1 MVVKLRWL
9 RLLFSLC
16 FFVFCMSC
24 LFQYQLAIYLLSQA
38 KGQLSV
44 LSKTT
49 SIADYRQGKTLGQ
62 RETENLLLI
71 EKIKSYSVDSLDYL
85 PTDNFTTIYD
95 QEHSPVLWV
104 ITASEPYAIQPYSWT
119 FPMIGRVSYKGFFNK
134 QLAEKEYHH
143 LAAQGYD
150 VDLRTATAWS
160 TLGWFKDP
168 VLSGMLGRSKAG
180 LCNLLFHELFHATYY
195 APSSVDLNENLAN
208 FIADKATLRFLK
220 HDTAELRLYRESN
233 ADELVF
239 NNYMLRKKQFL
250 EAFYT
255 SIEKQSNRLE
265 LKLKALAQIA
275 DSVALLPLNHPAR
288 YKRRAADIA
297 RFKNAYFVDFQQYES
312 MQDSLDNVFNK
323 FYAGDLKKLVQDLK
337 LNKINY

>member
-1 MVVKLRWL
+1 MVVRLRWF
-9 RLLFSLC
+9 RLAASLC
-16 FFVFCMSC
+16 FFVFCIIC
-24 LFQYQLAIYLLSQA
+24 LSQYQLAIYLFSQA
-38 KGQLSV
+38 RGQLQV
-44 LSKTT
+44 LSNTMPISGFSRSK
-49 SIADYRQGKTLGQ
+49 ALGP
-62 RETENLLLI
+62 REAQNLQLI
-71 EKIKSYSVDSLDYL
+71 ERIKSYSVDSLAYL

-95 QEHSPVLWV
+95 QENSPVLWV
-104 ITASEPYAIQPYSWT
+104 ITASEPYAIKPYTWS
-119 FPMIGRVSYKGFFNK
+119 FPLIGRVSYKGFFNK
-134 QLAEKEYHH
+134 KLAETEYHH

-160 TLGWFKDP
+160 TLGWLKDP

-208 FIADKATLRFLK
+208 FIADKATLRFLQQ
-220 HDTAELRLYRESN
+220 DTAELRAYRQSN
-233 ADELVF
+233 ADEQIF

-250 EAFYT
+250 EAFYPA
-255 SIEKQSNRLE
+255 IEKQSNKLD
-265 LKLKALAQIA
+265 LKLRALAQIA
-275 DSVALLPLNHPAR
+275 DSVALLPLNRPER

-312 MQDSLDNVFNK
+312 MQDSLDAVFNK
-323 FYAGDLKKLVQDLK
+323 IYKGDLKKLVQDLK